1 MIIKGMQTLSS
12 SELAISG
19 NHIASIELPNTVDL
33 EYTEMLALWHVFIVQ
48 YCMYL
53 NSCEKNYS
61 ELLQYY
67 NVRY

>member
-12 SELAISG
+12 SELAISR
-19 NHIASIELPNTVDL
+19 NHIACIELPCTVDL
-33 EYTEMLALWHVFIVQ
+33 EYTEMLALCIVQ

-53 NSCEKNYS
+53 DSCEKKYS